1 MLNIK
6 RIGIDEKGTISLQDL
21 IAFVKQNPGID
32 ESGAIATFTGIV
44 RGYTHEGEKV
54 EKLELEAYEEVAEK
68 ALETI
73 SDELRT
79 KPGIVDVLIHLLAG
93 TFSVGE
99 EIVYVVVAGRSRK
112 EVFST
117 LIEAVERYKH
127 EVPMWK
133 KEYLKDGRSYW
144 VSEK

>member
-6 RIGIDEKGTISLQDL
+6 RVGIDKKGTISIQDL
-21 IAFVKQNPGID
+21 IALAKQNSLIE

-54 EKLELEAYEEVAEK
+54 EKLELEAYKEVAEK
-68 ALETI
+68 ALEEI
-73 SDELRT
+73 SNGLRT
-79 KPGIVDVLIHLLAG
+79 KPGITDVLIHLLVG

-99 EIVYVVVAGRSRK
+99 EIVYVVVVGKSRN

-117 LIEAVERYKH
+117 LVEAVERYKH

-133 KEYLKDGRSYW
+133 KEYMKDGRSYW